1 VHYRRK
7 LLVWVPKKGQLY
19 SRTPKNGANWLIT
32 AHFER
37 REAKQERGVARQDT
51 SELQEYQG
59 N

>member
-51 SELQEYQG
+51 SELQEY
-59 N
+59 